1 MRISHFFL
9 LFILIVCGCSRKA
22 NNNLNRETSND
33 YAHGFS
39 IAESPSFTK
48 ISVFSP
54 WENAGNSRFDYY
66 LVPENYKNDTLQ
78 NKIFV
83 PVKRAICLSTTHVAF
98 LSALG
103 ETDKICG
110 LSGANYVS
118 DPELNKRIQKGEI
131 PDVGYDQN
139 LNFELIVQLKPD
151 VVFAYGVGSEI
162 VGFINRLKDLGI
174 PVVLN
179 AEYLE
184 QSPLGKAEWIKFI
197 APFFNKKEMGDSIFK
212 SVEKN
217 YINLKNSVEHC
228 QKRPTVMTGMPYKD
242 QWWVPGGKAY
252 LATMLNDAGA
262 NYLWKDNPSD
272 ESVVISP
279 EQMIVEAER
288 ADYWIHTGFVTS
300 LDGIASFD
308 SRFTKFAPY
317 INNMVYN
324 NDLRM
329 STGGGNDF
337 WESGVVH
344 PDLIL
349 KDLISIFHPE
359 ISGQQPYYY
368 YRKLEK

>member
-1 MRISHFFL
+1 MRISCFCL
-9 LFILIVCGCSRKA
+9 LALLIVPGCHHKVGNDFNRLSA
-22 NNNLNRETSND
+22 NR

-39 IAESPSFTK
+39 VVETPAFTK
-48 ISVFSP
+48 LSVFSP

-66 LVPENYKNDTLQ
+66 LVHEGTKDDTLK
-78 NKIFV
+78 NLITI
-83 PVKRAICLSTTHVAF
+83 PVKRVICLSTTHVAF
-98 LSALG
+98 LSELG

-110 LSGANYVS
+110 LSGTNYVS
-118 DPELNKRIQKGEI
+118 DTELIERIGKGEI

-139 LNFELIVQLKPD
+139 LNYELIVQLKPD

-162 VGFINRLKDLGI
+162 IGFVNRLKDLGI

-197 APFFNKKEMGDSIFK
+197 APFFDKKEIGDSIFK
-212 SVEKN
+212 SVEMN
-217 YINLKNSVEHC
+217 YIELKKSVLHC
-228 QKRPTVMTGMPYKD
+228 QNHPIVMTGMPYKD

-262 NYLWKDNPSD
+262 NYLWKDNPSN
-272 ESVVISP
+272 ESFVISP
-279 EQMIVEAER
+279 ERMIVDAEK
-288 ADYWIHTGFVTS
+288 ADFWIHTGYITS
-300 LDGIASFD
+300 LDGIAGFD
-308 SRFTKFAPY
+308 NRFTKFAPY
-317 INNMVYN
+317 INKKVFN

-329 STGGGNDF
+329 SPKGGNDF

-349 KDLISIFHPE
+349 KDLITIFHPE
-359 ISGQQPYYY
+359 IADQRPLYY